1 MKRNRCFV
9 QNLMMKIENLLW
21 ITTIQI
27 LLVLLA
33 VSFIHS
39 LKSKSIAS
47 DENTFKLNEEA
58 YRANNLGVAFLEQY
72 KHKEGAEEF
81 RRALNINPNLTT
93 AKINLCIALF
103 YTQDLDGA
111 QQVATDVLNV
121 TPNAPQPHFILGLIA
136 RSQNRVDDA
145 FASFQRVLEIDSR
158 DVASNI
164 NIGQLYVSQKKYDE
178 AEKTFRRSIELEP
191 YNTTALYN
199 LATVL
204 NRTGKRDE
212 GKRLLQKF
220 QELKQSGAGVELSAT
235 YLEQGR
241 YAEAIA
247 STGMEEELVDKNPPS
262 VVFIDATKNIF
273 QKPNTTT
280 SNFQKNA
287 LGQIF
292 KSSQWNES
300 TKRKLVQSLGGVATL
315 FDFETD
321 GDLDLIQLTATG
333 QKLFRNDNGKFIDI
347 TKEAGDLSKASRGIG
362 IGVVAGDFDHDS
374 KTDLF
379 VLRYGSNSLY
389 RNEGNG
395 KFSDVTT
402 KAKIPNYP
410 FLSISVAMA
419 DVDHDGDLDIFIAGL
434 ADISK
439 NPFASTK
446 NKIAFF
452 PNGFPAAPNMLLR
465 NNGNGTFTDVSS
477 QAKIISPTGH
487 AVSVVAT
494 DYDNRRDV
502 DLFVLNYGDTPTLFR
517 NMRDSTFRN
526 VADEVL
532 RIQKRNYSALAV
544 CDYNKD
550 GFTDFFFGV
559 FATSDGRGGFVLSTS
574 PKELSNIGNVS
585 AAQFVDYDNDGLVD
599 LVLITDKG
607 LRIVRNLG
615 IKNGSPD
622 DFVRGAKWQLI
633 QPQNDILPD
642 ISSSRFVASGDV
654 DNDGDEDFFARSSD
668 GSLKFIRND
677 GGNRNRSSN
686 IRLAGKVS
694 NRSGIGAKID
704 MRAGSLT
711 QKLETYSSS
720 PAPAPADLL
729 FGLGQREKPDTVRVI
744 WTSGIVQSETEIVS
758 AKTTNVIEIDR
769 KPSSCPFLYT
779 WNGERFEFITD
790 FMGGGEMAYWQGYGK
805 YNHPDPDEYVRIT
818 SDKLKPKNGHYE
830 IRVTNEL
837 EEVLYVDRLQ
847 LIAVDHPVETE
858 VYPNEGLANPTSS
871 KFILYTTRNTHAPLS
886 AVDENGKDVLAKLKD
901 ADRNFVDTFR
911 LHKIQGFAEPHT
923 LTLSLDDKKGF
934 KGRTLL
940 LMNGWT
946 DYAFSSDNVAA
957 SQTGM
962 SLQFPSLQVKDE
974 KGKWKT
980 VIENIGIPVG
990 RPQTMTVDL
999 TGKFLSDSREV
1010 RIVTNMR
1017 VYWDKIS
1024 VDTSDDKSPVEMT
1037 RLEPVSADLR
1047 WRGYS
1052 EEVSPDGREP
1062 FSYDYSKVNF
1072 TSPWKVFTGTFTHQS
1087 DVRELLSDID
1097 DVFVISR
1104 TGDEISLSFD
1114 ANELPAL
1121 KDGWTRTFLLYS
1133 FGYSKEMSINSG
1145 SPDVVFPLPF
1155 RAMTKYPY
1163 DSTEKYPMTL
1173 EKEKLFEKY
1182 NTRIVTRP
1190 IAKVF

>member
-1 MKRNRCFV
+1 MKTEHLF
-9 QNLMMKIENLLW
+9 W
-21 ITTIQI
+21 GITFQI
-27 LLVLLA
+27 LLMLLA
-33 VSFIHS
+33 VSFIFPS
-39 LKSKSIAS
+39 NPKPVAS
-47 DENTFKLNEEA
+47 DENSFKRNEEA

-72 KHKEGAEEF
+72 KHKEGVEEF
-81 RRALNINPNLTT
+81 RRALKINPNLTIV
-93 AKINLCIALF
+93 KINLCIALF
-103 YTQDLDGA
+103 YTQDLDKA
-111 QQVATDVLNV
+111 QQAATEVLKVAPNV
-121 TPNAPQPHFILGLIA
+121 PQPHFILGLIA

-178 AEKTFRRSIELEP
+178 AEKAFRRSIELEP

-212 GKRLLQKF
+212 GKRLLQRF
-220 QELKQSGAGVELSAT
+220 QELKQNGAGVELSTT
-235 YLEQGR
+235 YLEQGH

-247 STGMEEELVDKNPPS
+247 STGMEEELVDKNLPS
-262 VVFIDATKNIF
+262 VVFTDATKNIF
-273 QKPNTTT
+273 QKPNL
-280 SNFQKNA
+280 SLSKPQQSA
-287 LGQIF
+287 LVQTF
-292 KSSQWNES
+292 KSSEWNEAA
-300 TKRKLVQSLGGVATL
+300 KRRLVQSFGGGATL

-333 QKLFRNDNGKFIDI
+333 QKLFRNDSGKFVDI
-347 TKEAGDLSKASRGIG
+347 TNQSGDLSKASRDIG
-362 IGVVAGDFDHDS
+362 TGVVAGDFDNDR
-374 KTDLF
+374 KVDLF
-379 VLRYGSNSLY
+379 VSRYGSSSLY

-395 KFSDVTT
+395 KFSDVTA

-419 DVDHDGDLDIFIAGL
+419 DTDHDGDLDIFIAGL
-434 ADISK
+434 ADVSK
-439 NPFASTK
+439 RPTYSGIGKASGVIVFPTSFAS
-446 NKIAFF
+446 
-452 PNGFPAAPNMLLR
+452 APNMLLR
-465 NNGNGTFTDVSS
+465 NNSDGTFTDVSS
-477 QAKIISPTGH
+477 QAKIINSKEY

-494 DYDNRRDV
+494 DYDNRRDI
-502 DLFVLNYGDTPTLFR
+502 DLLVLNYDSTPTLLR
-517 NMRDSTFRN
+517 NLRDATFKN
-526 VADEVL
+526 VSSEVGL
-532 RIQKRNYSALAV
+532 SKKGKWKSLAI
-544 CDYNKD
+544 CDFNKD
-550 GFTDFFFGV
+550 SFTDFFFGESNGV
-559 FATSDGRGGFVLSTS
+559 GIFATSDGRGRFILSDAPSGF
-574 PKELSNIGNVS
+574 ENVS
-585 AAQFVDYDNDGLVD
+585 AAQFADYDNDGLVD
-599 LVLITDKG
+599 LIAITDKG
-607 LRIVRNLG
+607 LCVARNIG
-615 IKNGSPD
+615 GKFIN
-622 DFVRGAKWQLI
+622 AKA
-633 QPQNDILPD
+633 DS
-642 ISSSRFVASGDV
+642 ISSIASSHFIASGDV
-654 DNDGDEDFFARSSD
+654 DGDGDEDFFVRSSD
-668 GSLKFIRND
+668 GSLRFIRND

-744 WTSGIVQSETEIVS
+744 WTSGIVQSETEIDS

-769 KPSSCPFLYT
+769 KPSSCPFLYA

-805 YNHPDPDEYVRIT
+805 YNRPDPDEYVRIT
-818 SDKLKPKNGHYE
+818 NDKLKPKNGHYE

-847 LIAVDHPVETE
+847 LIAVAHPIETE

-871 KFILYTTRNTHAPLS
+871 KFILYTTRNAHAPLS
-886 AVDENGKDVLAKLKD
+886 AVDESGKDVLGKLKSI
-901 ADRNFVDTFR
+901 DRNFVDTFR
-911 LHKIQGFAEPHT
+911 LHKIQGFAETHT

-962 SLQFPSLQVKDE
+962 SLQFPSLQVKD
-974 KGKWKT
+974 KRGKWKT

-999 TGKFLSDSREV
+999 TGKFLSDSREA

-1024 VDTSDDKSPVEMT
+1024 VDTSNDKSLLEIT

-1052 EEVSPDGREP
+1052 LEVSPDGREP
-1062 FSYDYSKVNF
+1062 FVYDYEKVTF
-1072 TSPWKVFTGTFTHQS
+1072 TSPWKVFTGTFTREG
-1087 DVRELLSDID
+1087 DVRELLNDID

-1155 RAMTKYPY
+1155 RGMTKYPY

-1190 IAKVF
+1190 IAKAF